1 MKKVFV
7 NMFGNATIYSDVLL
21 NIISLQGKLETCFN
35 N

>member
-7 NMFGNATIYSDVLL
+7 NMFGNATIYSDVLMSK
-21 NIISLQGKLETCFN
+21 ISLQGKIETCFN